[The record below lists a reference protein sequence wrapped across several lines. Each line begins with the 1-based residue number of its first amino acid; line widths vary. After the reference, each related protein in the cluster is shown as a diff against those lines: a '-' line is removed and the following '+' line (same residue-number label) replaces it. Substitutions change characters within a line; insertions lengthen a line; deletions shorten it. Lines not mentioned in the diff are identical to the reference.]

1 MSSKRIKSHFI
12 KVSSQDFRPRHK
24 NSNTPRQILRCK
36 GHLPTSS
43 SSKRRTNE
51 CAFSNDNYG
60 TSIAATPA
68 ETSAAAP
75 ISDRSGPL
83 LSVHRRHTRLDG
95 ARGYLRYGF
104 GCALCSRL
112 QRRLSLYGCGN
123 FVVVRS
129 ARIHSRPVQSLGW
142 ARQRCGNAGYGTKAM
157 RPLFSESQMM
167 AGCLRHCAYCILC
180 SAR

>member
-1 MSSKRIKSHFI
+1 MRRVKFFVA
-12 KVSSQDFRPRHK
+12 KVISLLVAPASAA
-24 NSNTPRQILRCK
+24 L
-36 GHLPTSS
+36 TSALS
-43 SSKRRTNE
+43 AMTT
-51 CAFSNDNYG
+51 

-68 ETSAAAP
+68 ETSAAASN
-75 ISDRSGPL
+75 SDRGGPL
-83 LSVHRRHTRLDG
+83 LSVRRRHTRLDG
-95 ARGYLRYGF
+95 ARGYLRCEF

-123 FVVVRS
+123 FVVAWP

-142 ARQRCGNAGYGTKAM
+142 ARQRCRNAGYDTKAM

-167 AGCLRHCAYCILC
+167 TGCLRHCAYCILC

>member
-1 MSSKRIKSHFI
+1 VPAHPPLLLSPLFRHIHIFFLSHTVCQRMSSKRIKSHFI

-104 GCALCSRL
+104 G
-112 QRRLSLYGCGN
+112 
-123 FVVVRS
+123 
-129 ARIHSRPVQSLGW
+129 
-142 ARQRCGNAGYGTKAM
+142 
-157 RPLFSESQMM
+157 
-167 AGCLRHCAYCILC
+167 
-180 SAR
+180 